1 MGTFQPLPQHQ
12 RRQRFPFALAL
23 ISIAV
28 ATACLEAQTQF
39 AFASHLYPMGGD
51 IKTSLDRAQQ
61 PFLPAARLAGGFP
74 VHCQGQ
80 FGTSYAAATSFW
92 SFYPGRMLVLC
103 AVTASISL
111 ARKQR
116 CSWRGAKAHC
126 ITARCTLT
134 GFDTGLVLGS
144 QPLPACCTHGSVLAA
159 TDLSA
164 VMVEALKQQ
173 PALPESGL
181 ILPSKPPVT
190 DSKDLVRRGLSNV
203 SPAFR
208 VNTVRYPCP
217 HGGIGR
223 KASASGRTRSA
234 RRAVGAWLQATHK
247 TPITTQQAW
256 DPSRLRMQ
264 LQVGLQVL
272 AQRNKSGQ
280 PHSFNQL
287 SIKCISLVDHSR
299 GIPVSIMNKS

>member
-12 RRQRFPFALAL
+12 GRQRFPFALAL
-23 ISIAV
+23 IAIAV

-39 AFASHLYPMGGD
+39 VFASQLHPMGGD

-61 PFLPAARLAGGFP
+61 PFLPTARLACGSP
-74 VHCQGQ
+74 VQCQAQ
-80 FGTSYAAATSFW
+80 FGTSGAAATSSWRF
-92 SFYPGRMLVLC
+92 FPGLMLVLC
-103 AVTASISL
+103 AVTPGISL
-111 ARKQR
+111 TRKQR
-116 CSWRGAKAHC
+116 RSWRGAKAHC
-126 ITARCTLT
+126 VTARCTVT

-144 QPLPACCTHGSVLAA
+144 QPLPVCCTHASVPAA
-159 TDLSA
+159 TDPSA
-164 VMVEALKQQ
+164 FMVEALKQQ

-190 DSKDLVRRGLSNV
+190 DSKDLVRHGLSNV

-208 VNTVRYPCP
+208 VNTVRCPCR

-247 TPITTQQAW
+247 TLITTQKAW
-256 DPSRLRMQ
+256 DPSRLRKQ

-299 GIPVSIMNKS
+299 GIPVSFMNKS